1 MRALCIGY
9 RFVNPSLKT
18 WRLLSALLA
27 AVGTLLL
34 SGCASVVSNAT
45 SGLADNLSVA
55 ILNQN
60 DPETVEDGAPAY
72 LLMLDSFVESSPD
85 DPAMLGAAAE
95 LYAAYGVLFVDDPER
110 ATRLTARAQDYGQ
123 RALCATH
130 GDACGIEQLRYPD
143 YVAALEELGPG
154 DVPALYT
161 YSLAWFASIRAR
173 SGDMNALSQLPRAEA
188 ALRRV
193 KALDP
198 AYEEAKVAH
207 YLAVLNTLRPPALGG
222 KFDEGRQL
230 FEQAIA
236 LTEGRDLSVKVDFAR
251 YYARTLYEQELHDRL
266 LGEVLDAE
274 PESPGLTLFNVLA
287 QRDASELLASGAD
300 YF

>member
-1 MRALCIGY
+1 M
-9 RFVNPSLKT
+9 
-18 WRLLSALLA
+18 
-27 AVGTLLL
+27 VGSVLL
-34 SGCASVVSNAT
+34 SGCASVVTSAT
-45 SGLADNLSVA
+45 SGLAENLSQA

-123 RALCATH
+123 RALCATN
-130 GDACGIEQLRYPD
+130 GGACGIEELRYPE
-143 YVAALEELGPG
+143 YLAALEALRPG
-154 DVPALYT
+154 DVSALYT

-198 AYEEAKVAH
+198 SYEEAKVAH
-207 YLAVLNTLRPPALGG
+207 YLAVLSTLRPPALGG
-222 KFDEGRQL
+222 KFDEGREL
-230 FEQAIA
+230 FERAIA
-236 LTEGRDLSVKVDFAR
+236 LTEGRDLSIKVDFAR
-251 YYARTLYEQELHDRL
+251 YYARTLYEQGLHDQL

-274 PESPGLTLFNVLA
+274 PEAPRLTLFNVLA
-287 QRDASELLASGAD
+287 QREASELLASGAD